1 MVDPLVLETSAEI
14 SVRVRVSLSVQ
25 KWVCNSVGSECFPYN
40 EKVGGSNPSRPTKD
54 SFSKLNG

>member
-25 KWVCNSVGSECFPYN
+25 KWVCNSVGSECFPYK
-40 EKVGGSNPSRPTKD
+40 EKVGGSNPSRPTKR
-54 SFSKLNG
+54 